1 VYQGLLRLI
10 DVWFKY
16 PGSNRYV
23 LEGFNLEVGRKEL
36 VLLTGPNGSGKTTV
50 LLLAGGLLQPEKG
63 DVEFND
69 KPLKQ
74 QLPEAR
80 RFIGLLFQNPEV
92 MLFNPTVYDEILY
105 VPRQLHKDRNLLD
118 KLARDSIRLVGL
130 PDRFLNRRVH
140 ELSYGEKKL
149 VALASVISFN
159 PHILLLD
166 EPFEGLSKGARER
179 VACVIRI
186 FLEKGAGILLASHEA
201 PPELIGLET
210 RVVELGREKDSEDSI
225 QGFSDSGCYAN
236 PADRA

>member
-1 VYQGLLRLI
+1 LLRLI

-16 PGSNRYV
+16 PGSGRYV

-36 VLLTGPNGSGKTTV
+36 VLLRGPNGSGKTTV
-50 LLLAGGLLQPEKG
+50 LLIAGGLLEPEKG
-63 DVEFND
+63 VVEFNG

-118 KLARDSIRLVGL
+118 KVARDSIRLVGL
-130 PDRFLNRRVH
+130 PDQFLNRRVL

-166 EPFEGLSKGARER
+166 EPFEGLSKVARER
-179 VACVIRI
+179 VACIIKI
-186 FLEKGAGILLASHEA
+186 FLEKGAGILLATNEA
-201 PPELIGLET
+201 PLELIGLET
-210 RVVELGREKDSEDSI
+210 RVVELGREKDLEDSI

-236 PADRA
+236 PANRA